1 VVAAKSQPSVTAS
14 NSNIRVV
21 APAAA
26 VTSET
31 VKKAITVA
39 SAKPTALP
47 PVKVKP
53 IKVHPR
59 SSGNASSSPRVI
71 YTYKTTGNKSGHK
84 KTIIMTVV
92 ETASP
97 SASPTSGHHE
107 DGGDKN
113 EHHGSHSSNPSASPS
128 SHGGG
133 DD

>member
-53 IKVHPR
+53 IKVHPGR
-59 SSGNASSSPRVI
+59 SGASSTPRVI
-71 YTYKTTGNKSGHK
+71 YTYKTTKPTTGHK
-84 KTIIMTVV
+84 KTIIVTIT
-92 ETASP
+92 ESP
-97 SASPTSGHHE
+97 SPSSSPTSGHHE